1 MSILNK
7 YHLMCYD
14 QNYPLHLKPRSQ
26 NHQLLSLMSHEVF
39 APSNLFISIQLLEEH
54 KLQISNTLRYLWL

>member
-1 MSILNK
+1 
-7 YHLMCYD
+7 MCYD